1 MFKKYLVFLV
11 AFVFLFSGVVYAESL
26 VIFHAGSLSIPLK
39 KASTIFGEQNPGVKV
54 LLEASGSRTA
64 ARKVSQLG
72 RKADIVASADYTV
85 IDNLLIPKFAKWNVV
100 FARNEVVVAY
110 TNKSKY
116 ANEINPKN
124 WYKIVT
130 RKGVSI
136 GHSDPNVDPCGYR
149 ALMLFQLAEK
159 YYKCQGVYK
168 ALKGKAMVRPKSVEL
183 IALLQTGNLDYAIE
197 YRSVAVQHHLK
208 FVQLP
213 SEINLSSMR
222 FASYYAKAK
231 VKVTGKKPGT
241 FILKKGKPIV
251 YGLTMT
257 TVAPHKQLAIKFLR
271 FFLSVDGG
279 LMILKECGQPPIVP
293 PIAVTGKPFI
303 PRELKGLLR

>member
-1 MFKKYLVFLV
+1 MFKKGVVVLVVFVFVFVGV
-11 AFVFLFSGVVYAESL
+11 AFGDNL

-39 KASTIFGEQNPGVKV
+39 KAAGIFEKHNPGVKV

-85 IDNLLIPKFAKWNVV
+85 INNLLIPKFAKWNVV

-116 ANEINPKN
+116 ASEINSNN
-124 WYKIVT
+124 WYKVLM

-149 ALMLFQLAEK
+149 ALMLFQLAEM
-159 YYKCQGVYK
+159 YYKQRGFYSTLK
-168 ALKGKAMVRPKSVEL
+168 AKAMVRPKSVEL

-208 FVQLP
+208 FIKLP
-213 SEINLSSMR
+213 AQINLSSMK

-231 VKVTGKKPGT
+231 VKVSGKRPGT
-241 FILKKGKPIV
+241 FIVKKGKPIV
-251 YGLTMT
+251 YGLTMP
-257 TVAPHKQLAIKFLR
+257 TVAPSKALAVRFLK
-271 FFLSVDGG
+271 FFLSPDGG
-279 LMILKECGQPPIVP
+279 LEVLKACGQPPIVP
-293 PIAVTGKPFI
+293 PVAVTGKSYVPK
-303 PRELKGLLR
+303 ELKKLLK